1 MKRSLAESF
10 MVMNNQVNMY
20 NPLSL
25 FMKQDKMNASAQ
37 DVKAEVLSQLEMLQ
51 ICGGT
56 EEMSLQDSQVAFGE
70 GIKFNIS
77 HNCKPLVDLWKI
89 CI

>member
-1 MKRSLAESF
+1 MKE
-10 MVMNNQVNMY
+10 
-20 NPLSL
+20 
-25 FMKQDKMNASAQ
+25 DKMKASVLDA
-37 DVKAEVLSQLEMLQ
+37 KAEVLSQLEMLQ

-56 EEMSLQDSQVAFGE
+56 EEVSLQDSQVAFGE

-77 HNCKPLVDLWKI
+77 HNCKPIADLWKI

>member
-1 MKRSLAESF
+1 MKE
-10 MVMNNQVNMY
+10 
-20 NPLSL
+20 
-25 FMKQDKMNASAQ
+25 DKMKASVLDA
-37 DVKAEVLSQLEMLQ
+37 KAEVLSQLEMLQ
-51 ICGGT
+51 ICGGA

-77 HNCKPLVDLWKI
+77 HNCKPIADLWKI